1 LCNFSTSLPGYAWS
15 MIERRFLAWLSYTCF
30 AKIIYAV
37 PSHSA
42 TASPAVSYL

>member
-30 AKIIYAV
+30 AKIIHAV
-37 PSHSA
+37 VHSA